1 MKAKKTREE
10 VLTKFQT
17 AKEKKKECLV
27 QLEKS
32 MKEEYKKRTGK
43 EVENFFFCT
52 IMQSLS
58 LEHINEKSSYQV
70 EPTDKVGFYQSLP
83 MEVYI
88 ISLVSWKMMFC
99 S

>member
-1 MKAKKTREE
+1 
-10 VLTKFQT
+10 
-17 AKEKKKECLV
+17 
-27 QLEKS
+27 
-32 MKEEYKKRTGK
+32 
-43 EVENFFFCT
+43 
-52 IMQSLS
+52 MQSLS

-70 EPTDKVGFYQSLP
+70 EPTDKDGFYQFLP

>member
-1 MKAKKTREE
+1 MWLIISEKLLFLQKAKKTREA

-43 EVENFFFCT
+43 EVENFFA
-52 IMQSLS
+52 L
-58 LEHINEKSSYQV
+58 
-70 EPTDKVGFYQSLP
+70 
-83 MEVYI
+83 
-88 ISLVSWKMMFC
+88 
-99 S
+99 

>member
-1 MKAKKTREE
+1 MIISEKLLFFCRKYMMKAKKTREE

-43 EVENFFFCT
+43 EVENFFA
-52 IMQSLS
+52 L
-58 LEHINEKSSYQV
+58 
-70 EPTDKVGFYQSLP
+70 
-83 MEVYI
+83 
-88 ISLVSWKMMFC
+88 
-99 S
+99 